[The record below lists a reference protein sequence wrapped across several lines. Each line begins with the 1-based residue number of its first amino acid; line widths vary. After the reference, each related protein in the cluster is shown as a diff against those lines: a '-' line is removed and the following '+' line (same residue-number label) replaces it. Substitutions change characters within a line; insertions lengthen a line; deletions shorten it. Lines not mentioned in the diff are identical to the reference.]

1 MFVSKLQLE
10 QESWVSFAKDGV
22 TVSWNNFTS
31 FKSVSNVSF
40 DVLLGPFFAELLLEV
55 KDEVEAFL
63 VCKAVER
70 ASESIHT
77 SREGKV
83 GIGKRRS
90 DQMSCVRRNVAT
102 FVITTLNK
110 VKSLSYGLDSVGK

>member
-40 DVLLGPFFAELLLEV
+40 DVFLGPFFAELLLEV

-63 VCKAVER
+63 ISQAVER
-70 ASESIHT
+70 ASKSIHT
-77 SREGKV
+77 GREGKV
-83 GIGKRRS
+83 GIGK
-90 DQMSCVRRNVAT
+90 
-102 FVITTLNK
+102 
-110 VKSLSYGLDSVGK
+110 